1 MLIFITK
8 KMKNE
13 KLNIV
18 FMSVILFLSSCA
30 STPKITDCPENRI
43 DGNLELN
50 TSFDEIAPTQLGEN
64 LLYQTSFGGDDS
76 SELTKLRLGSGKVYM
91 PMPEDSYFID
101 FLESQ
106 STPSFA
112 NENGKTIGY
121 FSANYPE
128 GGDDSDLYSMTI
140 ENSVL
145 VETGFV
151 DIILNSNANERN
163 PVISPD
169 GSILVFESDRILET
183 GEDLGEEV
191 DEEEINYDLY
201 FSIRSG
207 DSSWSEPKNLG
218 NEINTAFDEIFPSFD
233 SEGDLYFSSNGHTD
247 YDNFD
252 ILRAKFDEKE
262 KKWTSVKL
270 FSEPIN
276 TMADEKSCFVQGAEI
291 TFASNRAGGC
301 GGFDLY
307 KFEFCN
313 PVVLDVHFIS
323 ETGQYAGDLELWS
336 EEGDKVENIRINNS
350 EKQTFNI
357 GAGRD
362 YVLKFKSDCS
372 AAVIKD
378 QSFYAPCS
386 DSTVIRLVT
395 SFYIPE
401 EINEFSFDQY
411 SMPFFVSGYFRP
423 NTTENLEKLRLKFQ
437 YNLIGNSDS
446 TSFVEYP
453 EKKYDDFALQV
464 DDAMMKISEFLQN
477 KIQKMQSECSSESEK
492 LSIEVQGFTDSR
504 PLAKKAVYFG
514 PDVINP
520 DMGIHI
526 LNGERLTNENLSILR
541 AYFTVKY
548 LEKKISER
556 VDYSKIK
563 DKIIWTAIGNG
574 IDKSKNVGNDFKRR
588 VKISIEYLNNSDI
601 NHLYK

>member
-1 MLIFITK
+1 
-8 KMKNE
+8 MKNV

-18 FMSVILFLSSCA
+18 SIAVILFLSSCA

-50 TSFDEIAPTQLGEN
+50 TSFDEIAPNQLGEN
-64 LLYQTSFGGDDS
+64 LLYQTSFGGSNS
-76 SELTKLRLGSGKVYM
+76 SELTKLRLGHDKVYM

-101 FLESQ
+101 FLENQ

-140 ENSVL
+140 ENSVV
-145 VETGFV
+145 VETGFI

-163 PVISPD
+163 PVISSD
-169 GSILVFESDRILET
+169 GNILVFESDRMSET
-183 GEDLGEEV
+183 GETLG
-191 DEEEINYDLY
+191 EEEINYDLY
-201 FSIRSG
+201 FSIRQENG
-207 DSSWSEPKNLG
+207 SWSEPKNLG
-218 NEINTAFDEIFPSFD
+218 NEINTAFDEIFPNFD
-233 SEGDLYFSSNGHTD
+233 SEGNLYFSSNGHTE

-252 ILRAKFDEKE
+252 ILRASFNKKE
-262 KKWTSVKL
+262 NIWKNLKL

-276 TMADEKSCFVQGAEI
+276 TMADEKSCFVENSEI
-291 TFASNRAGGC
+291 TLASNREGGC

-313 PVVLDVHFIS
+313 PLVLDVHFIS
-323 ETGQYAGDLELWS
+323 ETGQYAGELELWS
-336 EEGDKVENIRINNS
+336 KEGEILKSLIISSS

-362 YVLKFKSDCS
+362 YILKFKSDCS
-372 AAVIKD
+372 VAVIKD

-386 DSTVIRLVT
+386 DSTIIRLIT

-401 EINEFSFDQY
+401 EINEFSFEEY

-423 NTTENLEKLRLKFQ
+423 NTSENLEKLRLKFQ
-437 YNLIGNSDS
+437 YNLLGNSDS
-446 TSFVEYP
+446 TSFVEFP

-464 DDAMMKISEFLQN
+464 DDAMIKISKFLQN

-492 LSIEVQGFTDSR
+492 LSVEVQGFTDSR
-504 PLAKKAVYFG
+504 PLAKKAIYFG

-526 LNGERLTNENLSILR
+526 LNGDPLTNENLSILR

-548 LEKKISER
+548 LEKKISEKI
-556 VDYSKIK
+556 DYSMIK
-563 DKIIWTAIGNG
+563 DRIIWSAKGNG
-574 IDKSKNVGNDFKRR
+574 IDKSENVGNDFKRR

-601 NHLYK
+601 NYLK